1 MDRSAGWSGSGSIIA
16 PEIVSRRRPKCGL
29 KQALGKPAFRD
40 HGSPALAAPCVVR
53 SDKPLI
59 WTTDVRHSNRE
70 TPTTRLTRRTIL
82 AAAPS
87 ALAAAALPARAAK
100 NYGPG
105 VTDTEIKI
113 GNTGPYSG
121 PLANASPIPLSEEAY
136 FKMINAQGG
145 VNGRKI
151 TWISY
156 DDGYSPPKTVEMTRK
171 LVEEDQVLLLSG
183 SIGTPTNTAVWHY
196 LNEKKVPQ
204 LFPGTGAT
212 KWDDPKGH
220 PWTMAFFISYQAEG
234 RIYASYILKNKP
246 DAKIAVLYQNDD
258 FGKDYLKGLVD
269 GLGAKAASMIKIKV
283 SYETSDPTVDSQI
296 IQLQA
301 SGCDVLVTVAI
312 PKFGSLAIRKMAEID
327 WKPLHILNGIA
338 SSVGATLKPAG
349 LENAKGIISDNSFKD
364 PTDPQW
370 QNDAGYKQWVSFMDK
385 YYPNGDK
392 TDNQCVYG
400 YSIGQTTVQ
409 VLKQCGDDLTRE
421 NVMKQAASMHNF
433 ELPMLLP
440 GIVINTTPTDFQM
453 IKQAQMRR
461 FNGERYVPFGP
472 VISGATVS

>member
-1 MDRSAGWSGSGSIIA
+1 M
-16 PEIVSRRRPKCGL
+16 
-29 KQALGKPAFRD
+29 
-40 HGSPALAAPCVVR
+40 
-53 SDKPLI
+53 
-59 WTTDVRHSNRE
+59 
-70 TPTTRLTRRTIL
+70 TRLTRRTIL

-87 ALAAAALPARAAK
+87 AIAAAALPARAAK
-100 NYGPG
+100 KYGPG

-121 PLANASPIPLSEEAY
+121 PLANASPIPLSTEAY
-136 FKMINAQGG
+136 FKMVNAQGG

-171 LVEEDQVLLLSG
+171 LVEEDEILLLSG
-183 SIGTPTNTAVWHY
+183 SVGTPTNTAVWHY

-204 LFPGTGAT
+204 LFPSTGAT

-234 RIYASYILKNKP
+234 RIYAAYILKNTP

-269 GLGAKAASMIKIKV
+269 GLGAKAASMIKTKL
-283 SYETSDPTVDSQI
+283 SYETTDPTVDSQI

-327 WKPLHILNGIA
+327 WRPLHILNGIA

-349 LENAKGIISDNSFKD
+349 FENAKGIISDNSFKD

-370 QNDAGYKQWVSFMDK
+370 LNDAGYKQWLSFMDN

-392 TDNQCVYG
+392 TDQQTVYG
-400 YSIGQTTVQ
+400 YSIAETTVQ

-421 NVMKQAASMHNF
+421 NVMKQAANLNGL

-440 GIVINTTPTDFQM
+440 GIVINTSDTNFAP
-453 IKQAQMRR
+453 IRQAQLRR
-461 FNGERYVPFGP
+461 FDGQRYVPFGP
-472 VISGATVS
+472 ILSGGIG